1 MFQNSRK
8 FFNNINRQAHSFW
21 IFNVNKLGI
30 GLHRKQP
37 YFTSWK
43 ILYGKVLYF
52 FKRTRKNMI
61 DFEKKKNDTV
71 NKRRIKIAPRYKI
84 KLYLWKKNLKKA
96 L

>member
-1 MFQNSRK
+1 M
-8 FFNNINRQAHSFW
+8 
-21 IFNVNKLGI
+21 
-30 GLHRKQP
+30 
-37 YFTSWK
+37 
-43 ILYGKVLYF
+43 YF